1 MHMHSIKAKLIV
13 TTLTIFVVALS
24 ALGGLNYWK
33 ARSIITENIVTDMTH
48 TAEATAGDVGDWL
61 TARKMELSLMAAAPV
76 MKQGD
81 KAAIVPYLAEAK
93 NTNSVF
99 DGLGYISP
107 DGNFIGNSGVTMNVV
122 ASDYFVKGMRGEIS
136 ITNPMISKVRGN
148 TVVVVAVP
156 VKVGDKVTGVL
167 FATIDIKS
175 LTEKVGA
182 VKVGQTGYAYL
193 VQKDGLTIVHPSKDF
208 AMKFNTLTSKE
219 ASDELK
225 AATTRMIQGE
235 KGALTHKYSQGTKT
249 LAFAPVPG
257 MNWSLAVTV
266 PTTEIT
272 GSVSALTFI
281 TLATIIVVLIITS
294 ILIAWFAN
302 RIAKPIHV
310 LELAANRIASGD
322 LSQVNIGVVSKDEIG
337 RLGKSFEQMAQNIR
351 GLIKKINANAEQL
364 AASSEQLTANAEQS
378 AEASNQVA
386 LAIAEVASG
395 ANEQL
400 VAADKAS
407 CVVRG
412 MSDGIKQI
420 ASNTGLVSNQSEQAS
435 DKAKEGGVAIERAVS
450 QMQQIENTVNSS
462 AQVVAKLGERS
473 KEIGQI
479 VDTISG
485 IAGQTNLLA
494 LNAAIEAARAG
505 EQGRGFA
512 VVAEEVRKLA
522 EQSEGAA
529 KKIAE
534 LIGEIQIDTN
544 LAVEAMSNG
553 TREVKTGADVVNAAG
568 VSFRE
573 ITILVT
579 DVSEQVKQISAAI
592 QQMAS
597 GSQQIV
603 LSVQKIDEVSKK
615 AAGEAQGVSAAT
627 EEQLASME
635 EISASSRALAV
646 LAQDLQTA
654 VATFRM

>member
-1 MHMHSIKAKLIV
+1 MKSIKMKLVV
-13 TTLTIFVVALS
+13 TILAIFFSALS
-24 ALGGLNYWK
+24 TLGGLNYWK
-33 ARSIITENIVTDMTH
+33 ARSIITENIAADMTH

-61 TARKMELSLMAAAPV
+61 EARKMEISLMAVAPV

-81 KAAIVPYLAEAK
+81 KATIIPYLTDAK
-93 NTNSVF
+93 KLNNAF

-107 DGNFIGNSGVTMNVV
+107 DGNFSGTSGATMNV
-122 ASDYFVKGMRGEIS
+122 STSEYFIKSMRGEIC
-136 ITNPMISKVRGN
+136 ITNPMISKVKGN
-148 TVVVVAVP
+148 TVVVVSVP
-156 VKVGDKVTGVL
+156 VKVGDKVSGVL
-167 FATIDIKS
+167 FATIDTAS
-175 LTEKVGA
+175 LTEKVGT

-193 VQKDGLTIVHPSKDF
+193 IQKDGLTIVHPSKDF
-208 AMKFNTLTSKE
+208 PMKFNALTSKE

-225 AATTRMIQGE
+225 AATARMAKGE
-235 KGALTHKYSQGTKT
+235 KGVLTHKYSQGTKM

-257 MNWSLAVTV
+257 MDWSLAVTV
-266 PTTEIT
+266 PTTEVT
-272 GSVSALTFI
+272 GSVSALTLI
-281 TLATIIVVLIITS
+281 TLVTIVVVLIITA

-302 RIAKPIHV
+302 RIAKPIQM
-310 LELAANRIASGD
+310 LETAANRIASGD
-322 LSQVNIGVVSKDEIG
+322 LSQINIGVTSKDEIG

-364 AASSEQLTANAEQS
+364 AASSEELNASAEQS
-378 AEASNQVA
+378 AQASNQVA
-386 LAIAEVASG
+386 IAITEVADG

-400 VAADKAS
+400 AAADDAS
-407 CVVRG
+407 SIVTG

-420 ASNTGLVSNQSEQAS
+420 ATNAGLVSEQSEQAS
-435 DKAKEGGVAIERAVS
+435 DKAKEGGAAIDKAIR
-450 QMQQIENTVNSS
+450 QMQQIENTVNTS
-462 AQVVAKLGERS
+462 ARVVTKLGERS

-529 KKIAE
+529 KKIAD
-534 LIGEIQIDTN
+534 LIGEIQLETN
-544 LAVEAMSNG
+544 TAVEAMNNG
-553 TREVKTGADVVNAAG
+553 TQEVKTGADVVNAAG

-573 ITILVT
+573 ITTLVT

-592 QQMAS
+592 QQMAT

-603 LSVQKIDEVSKK
+603 LAVQKIDGLSKK